1 VTRRSSVVSLRRSI
15 PLLVAV
21 LGLLGPAAAQARGP
35 APDPAGANAAPAP
48 DPAPTAPTAATRT
61 TVRTTRPPASIVVA
75 PAGRA
80 GPVRTATRALPIAA
94 PRAKHAVRRA
104 PVHRRSRIELPRVDV
119 PLVDVQPLRV
129 DVPRGLGVAARSLHD
144 DTPALAAGIALL
156 VATVAAAAGALLA
169 LVAARAPGEA
179 T

>member
-1 VTRRSSVVSLRRSI
+1 M
-15 PLLVAV
+15 
-21 LGLLGPAAAQARGP
+21 
-35 APDPAGANAAPAP
+35 
-48 DPAPTAPTAATRT
+48 RT
-61 TVRTTRPPASIVVA
+61 S
-75 PAGRA
+75 
-80 GPVRTATRALPIAA
+80 TRAPRTIAA
-94 PRAKHAVRRA
+94 PRAKHAARRA
-104 PVHRRSRIELPRVDV
+104 PVHRARHVDL

-144 DTPALAAGIALL
+144 DTPTLAAGIALL